1 MIRAVREWELWEY
14 GRRLRW
20 HGASTSRGQGT
31 ASSMPH
37 CRCEIYVPPLLGEG
51 LCSGALRRAEVDSI
65 RAGSDDE
72 EEEGADAC
80 GLPWDYTDLRNN
92 AYEKKNCAGEEE
104 DVSTNDLCD
113 PDGRC
118 SHPCPPRCC
127 DRRMVAVA
135 PPWHR
140 DERRAAAAV
149 DDAAVARRGEEADDD
164 DEVAEA
170 AADRGGRSRHWGEE
184 YSAGTDTPRHWTR
197 QHCGRGGVG
206 VEERAA
212 AAVAAVRRSNIWEDP
227 SDCVLPPRPRAAA
240 AVPAASFLRPLP
252 PRDDDSAAVAVGR
265 P

>member
-1 MIRAVREWELWEY
+1 LARTHVATVILPPERMIRAVREWEPWEY

-164 DEVAEA
+164 DDVVEAA

-184 YSAGTDTPRHWTR
+184 YSAGTDTQGGIFGGYGYATALDTAALWAGW
-197 QHCGRGGVG
+197 CGCGGTGCCCCCCCATFQYLGGPV
-206 VEERAA
+206 
-212 AAVAAVRRSNIWEDP
+212 
-227 SDCVLPPRPRAAA
+227 
-240 AVPAASFLRPLP
+240 
-252 PRDDDSAAVAVGR
+252 
-265 P
+265 